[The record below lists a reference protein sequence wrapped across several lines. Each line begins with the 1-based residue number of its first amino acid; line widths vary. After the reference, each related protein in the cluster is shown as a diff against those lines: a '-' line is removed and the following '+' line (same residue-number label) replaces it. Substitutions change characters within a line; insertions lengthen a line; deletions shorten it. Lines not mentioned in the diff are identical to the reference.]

1 MKELIT
7 NTENTHLLGKDH
19 SMPGLQFKQ
28 AGSDKKEIMLLFV
41 CSEAV

>member
-7 NTENTHLLGKDH
+7 NTENTQRWGKYH
-19 SMPGLQFKQ
+19 SLPGLQFKQ